1 MEANMSDNESHGW
14 WQVVLGVW
22 REHIA
27 DHSLLLTCTCGQQL
41 IVMGEGKEAVIDMFM
56 AQIPS
61 KGQLP
66 GVGLDENASCPECGQ
81 LLFTPQ
87 KVSRHE
93 LHLEAIDVDEEQLDR
108 FLAEL
113 DRRARARWRWRPTLD
128 N

>member
-1 MEANMSDNESHGW
+1 MDKHGTCNW

-41 IVMGEGKEAVIDMFM
+41 IVMGEGKEAAIDMLM

-66 GVGLDENASCPECGQ
+66 GVDLDENASCPACGQ

-87 KVSRHE
+87 KVARRE
-93 LHLEAIDVDEEQLDR
+93 LHLEAIDIDGEQLDR

-113 DRRARARWRWRPTLD
+113 GRQDWLRWLPQPTLL